1 MAVIIEVLGWGG
13 KSRHHY
19 RVEGPSVSIGRG
31 YQNDV
36 VLSDSHISANHMRLD
51 AVEGGWQL
59 TDLDSLN
66 GVEVIKNPSINSAST
81 DSQSS
86 VIVLADGAEIKI
98 GRSRLRIIA
107 DSHPVEAA
115 KELHRLE
122 KDVGQLNRFSIWLP
136 LFLFVLLVD
145 VAALYANS
153 FVEWQWKNALSS
165 ILLTQVFLFMLALF
179 WGAVGRFLREE
190 ANFLGHYNLILLAT
204 LAYSASNWLV
214 GVIGYNLSAA
224 FLITAVTPLFNLAL
238 VAILLSANFAL
249 ATSMLARQRWIT
261 AVGFVLLIL
270 VVSIASEMQQ
280 WGEFSP
286 YPQYFAAL
294 ELPALQVG
302 DGQSVDKF
310 IDGLDDLFTE
320 ADQLAEKK

>member
-66 GVEVIKNPSINSAST
+66 GVEVIKNPSINSALT

-294 ELPALQVG
+294 ELPALQIG
-302 DGQSVDKF
+302 DGLSVDKF
-310 IDGLDDLFTE
+310 IAELDNLFTE